1 MTTLAEKIAV
11 MQAFARGEKIECTE
25 IGYGGWSSTDVPL
38 WDWEGFEYRIA
49 KPEPKIGTLVTML
62 DTDGEIRFALKDSPA
77 HENLIHDGWK
87 HILELD
93 SEITQP

>member
-11 MQAFARGEKIECTE
+11 MQAFERGEKIECAE
-25 IGYGGWSSTDVPL
+25 IGCGWSSSNIPI

-49 KPEPKIGTLVTML
+49 KPEPKSGTLVTML
-62 DTDGEIRFALKDSPA
+62 ITDGEIRFALKDSPA

-87 HILELD
+87 HISELD
-93 SEITQP
+93 SEITLP